1 MAISEYI
8 FYIWMLGEVNRKI
21 LKPYIYMNYS
31 GNKICTTMYDIPK
44 NSENWVESE
53 YIKIE
58 SLGIVPGT
66 WFGKR
71 ADVKI

>member
-1 MAISEYI
+1 MSMAISEYI

-44 NSENWVESE
+44 NSEN
-53 YIKIE
+53 
-58 SLGIVPGT
+58 
-66 WFGKR
+66 
-71 ADVKI
+71 